1 MVTKL
6 AKAAPAKKPAA
17 AKKASAGK
25 KGVAK
30 KKGSP
35 LSNSVKDSAQQIW
48 QAGLGAFTKAQTE
61 GTKAFEALVKEG
73 VSFQRKTQSA
83 AEDKINEATQRMTSM
98 ATDISSKASG
108 QWDKLES
115 IFEDR
120 VAKVLNKMGVPSA
133 KDINALIARIDA
145 LNASVQKLTPA
156 KAKAPAKAAAQPAET
171 AKPVVKPAAKPAVK
185 AAAKA
190 AAKPAEAPA
199 PKAPAKKAAPRKAAA
214 PAPAAPAPATEEAP
228 AQVNPD

>member
-6 AKAAPAKKPAA
+6 TKTTPVKKAATAKKAAPAKKAA
-17 AKKASAGK
+17 AKKTGT
-25 KGVAK
+25 
-30 KKGSP
+30 P

-73 VSFQRKTQSA
+73 VNFQRKTQSA
-83 AEDKINEATQRMTSM
+83 AEDKINEATQKMTSM

-145 LNASVQKLTPA
+145 LNASVQRLSP
-156 KAKAPAKAAAQPAET
+156 AKAPAKAAAQPA
-171 AKPVVKPAAKPAVK
+171 AKAPAAPAAKAVT
-185 AAAKA
+185 
-190 AAKPAEAPA
+190 KPA
-199 PKAPAKKAAPRKAAA
+199 AKKAAPRKTAA
-214 PAPAAPAPATEEAP
+214 PAVKEAAT
-228 AQVNPD
+228 AQVNPDTK